1 MKWPVSGL
9 IKYEQGEKQMSS
21 IIGIDHGFGIIKTVH
36 TQFKTSVAEYPTE
49 PPIKTEHVV
58 KLGGTYYVCGGERI
72 ALRKNK
78 TADET
83 YWHLTLAGI
92 GAEIMSRGLRHTQSV
107 ILAAGL
113 PLTQFGREKTP
124 FKNYL
129 LRPGK
134 HYFYYGSNRMCVEIE
149 QVLLYPQGY
158 SAIAGMKELKQ
169 EPQVHIVDI
178 GSWTVDALTTDN
190 GIPDLQT
197 ARSMEYGVIR
207 CINEITE
214 QIQRSMGK
222 RLTQKQV
229 ESLLWGASIM
239 LPDDVKKECFRLAG
253 KYLNDLVGMLY
264 ESGFDLASAPVIFL
278 GGGAFLMKRYYPQ
291 KEFLAPRYIEDI
303 ACNAKGYEV
312 AAANELKKAQRG

>member
-1 MKWPVSGL
+1 
-9 IKYEQGEKQMSS
+9 MSM
-21 IIGIDHGFGIIKTVH
+21 IIGIDHGYGIIKTVH

-49 PPIKTEHVV
+49 PPVKTEHVI
-58 KLGGTYYVCGGERI
+58 KLGGSYYVCGGERT

-78 TADET
+78 TVDET

-92 GAEIMSRGLRHTQSV
+92 GAEIIARGIRHTQSV

-124 FKNYL
+124 FTNYL
-129 LRPGK
+129 LRSGK

-149 QVLLYPQGY
+149 KVLLYPQGY
-158 SAIAGMKELKQ
+158 SAVAGMLRELKQ

-178 GSWTVDALTTDN
+178 GSWTVDALTICS

-197 ARSMEYGVIR
+197 ARSMEHGVIR

-229 ESLLWGASIM
+229 ESLLWGVPIT
-239 LPDDVKKECFRLAG
+239 LPDEVKKECYRLAG
-253 KYLNDLVGMLY
+253 IYLDDLVGRLN
-264 ESGFDLASAPVIFL
+264 ESGYDFASAPVVIV
-278 GGGAFLMKRYYPQ
+278 GGGAILMKRYYPQ
-291 KEFLAPRYIEDI
+291 KEFLAARYIEDI

-312 AAANELKKAQRG
+312 AAANELKKVRRR